1 MGAQALTAQPRG
13 DRLQRIRSW
22 LAGELAVATPRPAA
36 TVILLRD
43 SDAGIQTFLM
53 RRAATLSFAPG
64 ALVFP
69 GGAVETGDGDPIAAW
84 TGPLP
89 AQWAA
94 WLGCDA
100 GTASSLLC
108 AAVRETFE
116 ECDVLI
122 AGPPDGPDAARL
134 REALAQGSFTALL
147 NERGWA
153 LRSELLRPWMRWVTP
168 EFSATRYDTYFF
180 LATVPDGQLPVVA
193 SSETDDAA
201 WYSVPSVL
209 DEYRRGSQPL
219 ALPTAAALRDVARLG
234 HLDAV
239 LREWRTVSRFETRPV
254 MVGDAISW
262 VVSAPDGDHPVD
274 EFVA

>member
-1 MGAQALTAQPRG
+1 MQPRG

-22 LAGELAVATPRPAA
+22 LAGELAVVTPRPAA

-43 SDAGIQTFLM
+43 SVAGIQVFLM

-69 GGAVETGDGDPIAAW
+69 GGAVETGDGDPISGW
-84 TGPLP
+84 TGPPP

-94 WLGCDA
+94 WLGCDTQ
-100 GTASSLLC
+100 TASSLLC

-116 ECDVLI
+116 ECDVLL
-122 AGPPDGPDAARL
+122 ATAPEGPDGARL
-134 REALAQGSFTALL
+134 REALVAGASFASLA

-153 LRSELLRPWMRWVTP
+153 LRADLLRPWMRWVTP

-180 LATVPDGQLPVVA
+180 VATVPDGQFPIVA
-193 SSETDDAA
+193 SSETDDAS
-201 WYSVPSVL
+201 WYSVSSIL
-209 DEYRRGSQPL
+209 DEYRRGLRSLP
-219 ALPTAAALRDVARLG
+219 LPTAAALRDVAVLG
-234 HLDAV
+234 GLDAV

-254 MVGDAISW
+254 MIDDAVSW
-262 VVSAPDGDHPVD
+262 VVSGPDGDHPVD
-274 EFVA
+274 EFVG